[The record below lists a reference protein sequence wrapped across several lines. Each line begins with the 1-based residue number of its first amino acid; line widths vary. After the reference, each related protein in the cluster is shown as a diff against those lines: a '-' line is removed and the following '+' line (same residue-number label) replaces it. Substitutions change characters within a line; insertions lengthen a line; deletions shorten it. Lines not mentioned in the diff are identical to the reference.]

1 MTASRYE
8 TWTLSVMRAASSSGI
23 FRAMGAVDR
32 STVFRR
38 AVLDL
43 SEEPTPVNVRRY
55 LAASRL
61 LARDAAQRRSREG
74 QAVNMLRKES
84 DR

>member
-1 MTASRYE
+1 MAASRYE
-8 TWTLSVMRAASSSGI
+8 RWTFSVMRSAGGSGI
-23 FRAMGAVDR
+23 VNGMGALDG
-32 STVFRR
+32 SIAFRK

-43 SEEPTPVNVRRY
+43 SAEPTPVNVRRY

-61 LARDAAQRRSREG
+61 LERDAARL
-74 QAVNMLRKES
+74 APPVRKES

>member
-1 MTASRYE
+1 MAASRYE
-8 TWTLSVMRAASSSGI
+8 RWTLPVMRPGTRSGNVTVM
-23 FRAMGAVDR
+23 AAVDR
-32 STVFRR
+32 TSVFRR

-43 SEEPTPVNVRRY
+43 SEEPTLVNVRRY

-61 LARDAAQRRSREG
+61 LDRDALRRRSPR
-74 QAVNMLRKES
+74 QPRKES

>member
-8 TWTLSVMRAASSSGI
+8 TWTLSLMRAASSCGI
-23 FRAMGAVDR
+23 VRAMGAVDR

-61 LARDAAQRRSREG
+61 LARDAAQRRSRKA
-74 QAVNMLRKES
+74 QAVNVSRKES

>member
-1 MTASRYE
+1 LDVLRDAFGER
-8 TWTLSVMRAASSSGI
+8 LRH
-23 FRAMGAVDR
+23 RQLMGALDG
-32 STVFRR
+32 STAFRK

-43 SEEPTPVNVRRY
+43 SAEPTPVNVRRY

-61 LARDAAQRRSREG
+61 LERDAARL
-74 QAVNMLRKES
+74 APPVKKES